1 MSVVKASGLSLLI
14 CLGVGGVIGA
24 ALFSR
29 RRAQQR
35 AAEAYSD
42 AGGMLRLN
50 LDDITPQHDPGR
62 LLRP

>member
-1 MSVVKASGLSLLI
+1 MKASGLSLVA
-14 CLGVGGVIGA
+14 CLAIGGLMGTL
-24 ALFSR
+24 LFTR

-50 LDDITPQHDPGR
+50 LDEITPQHDPAK
-62 LLRP
+62 LLGPGT